1 MRFLRKHDPLTRLVR
16 DYERIK
22 FLQAKKNSDLRSLSL
37 EMRDQISQLDQ
48 TAKSL
53 STEQEKMKADMRE
66 IDDKL
71 SAIHKSRGWII
82 LRELINYECKSFLP
96 EAAGKMLI

>member
-1 MRFLRKHDPLTRLVR
+1 
-16 DYERIK
+16 
-22 FLQAKKNSDLRSLSL
+22 
-37 EMRDQISQLDQ
+37 
-48 TAKSL
+48 
-53 STEQEKMKADMRE
+53 MKADMRE